1 MAYRKVGETVT
12 DQNGRAVINYSGT
25 GAGLIELIAE
35 ITVDGRT
42 IQSGTFGLIDSL
54 FYQEGISEPPAN
66 TWVVSGF
73 TLSYSSDGTTLTSS
87 TFATCFANLKGTG
100 VNPFDFN
107 SPFAVE
113 IDIVSFDSTN
123 LDFQLYDNTNNA
135 IRSANA
141 LGITG
146 NNHLK
151 IVNDGTSVKYYVD
164 GVEKP
169 SLQYN
174 YAMGTCRVGLRAT
187 GTVTFKNFMI
197 YPI

>member
-1 MAYRKVGETVT
+1 MALRKISEGVT
-12 DQNGRAVINYSGT
+12 DSNGRCIIPYTGT
-25 GAGLIELIAE
+25 GAGLLQLKGQCA
-35 ITVDGRT
+35 DGDSI
-42 IQSGTFGLIDSL
+42 IQTETYSIIDGL
-54 FYQEGISEPPAN
+54 FYQEGTSEPPTN
-66 TWVVSGF
+66 TWILGGF
-73 TLSYSSDGTTLTSS
+73 TPSYNNDGTTLTSS
-87 TFATCFANLKGTG
+87 TFATCFANLKDTG

-164 GVEKP
+164 GVEKT
-169 SLQYN
+169 SLQFN
-174 YAMGTCRVGLRAT
+174 YSMGTCRVGLRAT

>member
-1 MAYRKVGETVT
+1 MITYKKLIGEGITDSNGEASYNYVGV
-12 DQNGRAVINYSGT
+12 
-25 GAGLIELIAE
+25 GAGKIDFSAE
-35 ITVDGRT
+35 
-42 IQSGTFGLIDSL
+42 SGILSSETYSLIDSL
-54 FYQEGISEPPAN
+54 FYQEGTSEPPTN
-66 TWVVSGF
+66 TWVVNGF
-73 TLSYSSDGTTLTSS
+73 TPSYSSDGTTLTST
-87 TFATCFANLKGTG
+87 TFATCFANLKDTG

-113 IDIVSFDSTN
+113 IDIVSFNSSN

-135 IRSANA
+135 TRSASA

-146 NNHLK
+146 GNHLK

-164 GVEKP
+164 GIEKP